1 MLIETYFA
9 AIILAIILPVAFVI
23 KADQLYHTKR
33 RQQRQI
39 DRWRNQ

>member
-1 MLIETYFA
+1 MYAETYLA
-9 AIILAIILPVAFVI
+9 IIILAIIFPIALVI
-23 KADQLYHTKR
+23 KADQIYHSKR